1 MHAVAARDVRV
12 LLEVAAAIEY
22 DPRCSAFAPEGL
34 TALCELLEADWV
46 SYCERPIASLR
57 LTVDIEVGTR
67 PFTGHTD
74 ALHAIY
80 IAHRHE
86 FPLHWAAASSANATA

>member
-12 LLEVAAAIEY
+12 LLEAAAAIEY

-34 TALCELLEADWV
+34 TALCELLEADWA

-86 FPLHWAAASSANATA
+86 FPLHWAAAGSANATA